1 MAAKKV
7 DVMELKQLL
16 QLKMKG
22 ESNRSCEKKMGIHRN
37 TINHYVRLFK
47 ACCGIGYELLLD
59 YDDKSLMEMFPVR
72 EALNTGRYSILSHF

>member
-16 QLKMKG
+16 QLKMKD